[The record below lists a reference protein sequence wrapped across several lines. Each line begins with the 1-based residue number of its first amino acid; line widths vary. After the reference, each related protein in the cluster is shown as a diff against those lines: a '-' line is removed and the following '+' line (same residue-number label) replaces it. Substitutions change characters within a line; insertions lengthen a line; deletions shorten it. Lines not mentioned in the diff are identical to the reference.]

1 MTYEEYDI
9 NGYTFYT
16 EAKDKNSDYQNSGIT
31 MESYTRDIKLR
42 YYGRIVEILELDY
55 SREKVPMFRVRWAK
69 SVIKEDRGFTTDDTK
84 QVCQVGTPSAECCNK
99 SKFSP
104 RGKLGVNFE
113 LSRRV
118 KKALLVLLPATCKTI
133 PRSCVP
139 NSTEWLSSTIC
150 ECK

>member
-55 SREKVPMFRVRWAK
+55 SREKVPIFRVRWAK

-104 RGKLGVNFE
+104 RGNSRFNIELLGNSRERSCRYSSSNLQNNF
-113 LSRRV
+113 
-118 KKALLVLLPATCKTI
+118 LVLCPQLHQVVVKHK
-133 PRSCVP
+133 V
-139 NSTEWLSSTIC
+139 
-150 ECK
+150 